1 MSLMDGLRKLTQP
14 YGDEED
20 FFDGADAS
28 FAPSSEPEISDS
40 QLQFENAFGAEPASA
55 PEPASDVSS
64 GRRGRLSGGAGGSI
78 FGNLGSASSSSASS
92 SRPAKASRRA
102 AAAPSSDQ
110 SVVRFNPKN
119 FEEAGELAAFLEEGR
134 SLIMSL
140 EEVPADL
147 ARRLLDF
154 MSGIAFAVNG
164 KINPVSAKTYFITPE
179 NVDLLDAQSRSGS
192 QSEDFE

>member
-1 MSLMDGLRKLTQP
+1 MGLMDGLRKLTQP

-20 FFDGADAS
+20 FFEGADAS
-28 FAPSSEPEISDS
+28 FAPPAEPEISDS
-40 QLQFENAFGAEPASA
+40 QLQFENAFGAEPSSA
-55 PEPASDVSS
+55 PEPAADASS
-64 GRRGRLSGGAGGSI
+64 GRRSRFSGGAGGSI
-78 FGNLGSASSSSASS
+78 FGNLGSSSSSSS
-92 SRPAKASRRA
+92 SRPAKSRRPSA
-102 AAAPSSDQ
+102 ASSGDQ

-179 NVDLLDAQSRSGS
+179 NVDLLDAQSAGS
-192 QSEDFE
+192 PSEDFE